1 MGLRQAW
8 LSGDG
13 DSLPSPSR
21 QLSPRSLLIWQGLP
35 VLLGNSE
42 APESGEKGAGGQERR
57 LAAAAGGL
65 FSSLASQEDQELP
78 LAASCAA
85 SWWLGD
91 NRVSVGQ

>member
-35 VLLGNSE
+35 ALLGNSE

-57 LAAAAGGL
+57 LAFEGGL
-65 FSSLASQEDQELP
+65 FSSLASQEGQELP

-91 NRVSVGQ
+91 NRVSVG